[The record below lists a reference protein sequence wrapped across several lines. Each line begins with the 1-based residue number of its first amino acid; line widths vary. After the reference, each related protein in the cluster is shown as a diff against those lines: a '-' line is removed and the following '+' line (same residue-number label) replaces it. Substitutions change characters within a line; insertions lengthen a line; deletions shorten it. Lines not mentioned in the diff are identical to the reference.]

1 MPWRGKLK
9 EKEGVFA
16 TPDLRLKVLDGK
28 PFLREGS
35 EGKRELIIEFSLVE
49 GQSEFVF
56 EYEALR

>member
-1 MPWRGKLK
+1 VER

-35 EGKRELIIEFSLVE
+35 ENKRELIIEFSLEE

-56 EYEALR
+56 EYEPLR

>member
-1 MPWRGKLK
+1 MER
-9 EKEGVFA
+9 EKEGVFV
-16 TPDLRLKVLDGK
+16 TPSLRLKVLDGK

-35 EGKRELIIEFSLVE
+35 EGKRELIIEFSLKE